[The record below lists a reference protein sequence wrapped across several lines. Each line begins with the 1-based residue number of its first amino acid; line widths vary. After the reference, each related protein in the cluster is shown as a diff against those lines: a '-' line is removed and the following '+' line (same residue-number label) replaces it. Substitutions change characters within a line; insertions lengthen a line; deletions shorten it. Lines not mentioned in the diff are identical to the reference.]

1 MTRVL
6 LRVAYG
12 LLALALTGT
21 LWRTTQH
28 NAPPRDDVTA
38 SSTSTSTVATTT
50 TSTPTTSPS
59 LDSGANAVSVLLD
72 PLASGDL
79 DGMTIAIDPGHNG
92 GNASHPDIINRLV
105 PDGRGMKACDTT
117 GTATDSGFPEST
129 FTFAVANR
137 LAELLRQRG
146 AAVILT
152 RSNNSSV
159 GPCVNNRAT
168 WGNDSDVAISIHGD
182 GAPSSGHGF
191 ALLTPT
197 NVGPSSVMTKEAN
210 RLAGIVRNHL
220 ENAAFYP
227 STYLGVH
234 GIQPR
239 SDLAG
244 LNLSTTPKI
253 FIECA
258 NMKNPSDAT
267 AIQDPVWRNRLAST
281 LADSLAVFLKSRS

>member
-12 LLALALTGT
+12 LLALAVTGT

-28 NAPPRDDVTA
+28 NAPPRNEVTT

-50 TSTPTTSPS
+50 TTPTSPS
-59 LDSGANAVSVLLD
+59 SPDSGANAVSVRLD

-137 LAELLRQRG
+137 LTELLRQRG
-146 AAVILT
+146 ATVVLT

-159 GPCVNNRAT
+159 GPCVNDRAV

-182 GAPSSGHGF
+182 GAPPSGHGF
-191 ALLTPT
+191 TLLTPT
-197 NVGPSSVMTKEAN
+197 NVGPSSVMAKEAN

-220 ENAAFYP
+220 ENAYFYP

-239 SDLAG
+239 GDLAG

-258 NMKNPSDAT
+258 NMKNPLDAT
-267 AIQDPVWRNRLAST
+267 DVQDPEWRNRLAST